1 MSKRDWYIQR
11 WKNLGDVTELLK
23 AAAPNY
29 QDPSVYLQRLI
40 LDETNPSLAEKR
52 LKILEDLKLETIQEK
67 LDVFLQEIRY
77 KRDELLLKSDFS
89 QLPDVP
95 LTSEQ
100 KKQYREYRQYLRDL
114 PKHIETSKRLDVRV
128 RDFKDWK
135 EHREKTKYSPHLEL

>member
-1 MSKRDWYIQR
+1 MNRRDWFIQR
-11 WKNLGDVTELLK
+11 WKNLGDVTDLLK

-29 QDPSVYLQRLI
+29 QDPKVYLEKLI
-40 LDETNPSLAEKR
+40 LEEENEKLADQR
-52 LKILEDLKLETIQEK
+52 LKILENLKQYSIEERLQ
-67 LDVFLQEIRY
+67 VFLQEIRY
-77 KRDELLLKSDFS
+77 KRNELLLKSDFS
-89 QLPDVP
+89 QLPDAP

-114 PKHIETSKRLDVRV
+114 PKHIETSKRLDVKV